1 MADFGRDRRVWVV
14 ILRARLME
22 GRAGLTDRANMS
34 SAEATSAASRLCAA
48 CGMCCNGVMFHTVKL
63 QPADSAKA
71 LAALGLK
78 LKRKKG
84 ANFILQPCPQYRA
97 SQCSIYAVRPERCR
111 LFECRQLKLVAAGE
125 ITEAMAREKIDE
137 ARRRVAQVN
146 ELLQASGPTDTKRPL
161 SKRCEKIMAEP
172 LDATA
177 DQAAVSLRSELTR
190 AMSELETLLNEDF
203 RIVRA
208 STAEH
213 GEDQTENLAV

>member
-1 MADFGRDRRVWVV
+1 
-14 ILRARLME
+14 
-22 GRAGLTDRANMS
+22 MS
-34 SAEATSAASRLCAA
+34 SVETSSAASRLCAA
-48 CGMCCNGVMFHTVKL
+48 CGMCCNGVLFHTVKL

-111 LFECRQLKLVAAGE
+111 LFECRQLRRVAAGQ
-125 ITEAMAREKIDE
+125 ITEEMAREKIDE
-137 ARRRVAQVN
+137 AQRRVARVN
-146 ELLQASGPTDTKRPL
+146 KLLQASGQTDPKRPL

-177 DQAAVSLRSELTR
+177 DQGAMSLRNELIR
-190 AMSELETLLNEDF
+190 AMDELETLLTEDF
-203 RIVRA
+203 RIVRFTPEE
-208 STAEH
+208 S
-213 GEDQTENLAV
+213 DNDRVENPAV